1 MAIAWEQLST
11 TVEEHRLIS
20 NILKRATAA
29 FPGIDRLSLA
39 MDLEA
44 CHSQCALDFAGL
56 LAAKDCDFA
65 HDIFGIVRHLD
76 REDGALRDCFVP
88 RYSKR

>member
-20 NILKRATAA
+20 NILKRATRA
-29 FPGIDRLSLA
+29 FPGIDHLSLA

-44 CHSQCALDFAGL
+44 CHSQCPLDLPGL
-56 LAAKDCDFA
+56 LAAKDGDFA
-65 HDIFGIVRHLD
+65 HDVGGIVRHID
-76 REDGALRDCFVP
+76 REDGTLRDCFVP
-88 RYSKR
+88 RCSKR